1 MKVCNYC
8 GCESND
14 SQTVCPSCGARDF
27 SGKCPNCGKIF
38 KGTYCPDC
46 GVRASQKPRTCP
58 KCGNEYFS
66 KACPECGYIPLGRE
80 DAERPVFP
88 EYNTAKK
95 RKTWLWVL
103 GWIFIFP
110 VPLTIIVARSN
121 KLNKF
126 LKIAII
132 LTVWTA
138 YILVAKSGETD
149 SAEKQ
154 SVNSQTTISA
164 TTDFAYENISQTQSS
179 N

>member
-8 GCESND
+8 GCESGD
-14 SQTVCPSCGARDF
+14 SQTVCPSCGATDF
-27 SGKCPNCGKIF
+27 SSKCPNCGKIF

-58 KCGNEYFS
+58 KCGNEHFS

-80 DAERPVFP
+80 ETEQSVYPVSYSP
-88 EYNTAKK
+88 QK

-110 VPLTIIVARSN
+110 VPLTIIVVRSN

-126 LKIAII
+126 LKIAIVAI
-132 LTVWTA
+132 VWTA
-138 YILVAKSGETD
+138 YILMAQSGGTNSSESKSVD
-149 SAEKQ
+149 SH
-154 SVNSQTTISA
+154 TTISE
-164 TTDFAYENISQTQSS
+164 TTGSEYENISHTQTQ
-179 N
+179 